1 MNAKP
6 AIALQRREEAVAK
19 FTHKIEAL
27 EALLSEGKLDG
38 FPGGSSISAFARWAD
53 KELGVSPI
61 SRSVIY
67 ASSDE
72 YLLLRNRMD
81 HLLERVA
88 QLRAKGT
95 KREIAESSL
104 RQRLNDAEARATAYV
119 NQYSTVMAE
128 LVDARK
134 KIKQLEQKI
143 ARDTADRLK
152 VFPLREIARSD
163 ASEV

>member
-1 MNAKP
+1 
-6 AIALQRREEAVAK
+6 
-19 FTHKIEAL
+19 
-27 EALLSEGKLDG
+27 
-38 FPGGSSISAFARWAD
+38 
-53 KELGVSPI
+53 
-61 SRSVIY
+61 
-67 ASSDE
+67 
-72 YLLLRNRMD
+72 MD